1 MFYTKFWFWASQP
14 CLEGLGREEKS
25 ALKPAWY
32 FTESYTIVPW
42 TEEPGRPQSLGL
54 QDWVTNTFTLYYSS
68 QTKLWKGGYQNHIF
82 GTNSSL
88 ITAILGPKFKYQ
100 NWIEKMKWKKKN
112 WAPCMHYVCKHIHVH
127 THTHTHTHISGNQR
141 FFHKKNVGC
150 SLFHSPSCTGCC
162 MWLRIG
168 QLLILP

>member
-1 MFYTKFWFWASQP
+1 MFCTKFWFWAKQP
-14 CLEGLGREEKS
+14 CLEGLRREEKS

-42 TEEPGRPQSLGL
+42 TEEPGRLQSSGL
-54 QDWVTNTFTLYYSS
+54 QDWVTNTFILYYSS

-100 NWIEKMKWKKKN
+100 NWIGKMKWEKKN
-112 WAPCMHYVCKHIHVH
+112 TTKLSTMHALCMQTYTCMCGRVRAH
-127 THTHTHTHISGNQR
+127 THTHTHTSIYIWKSE
-141 FFHKKNVGC
+141 
-150 SLFHSPSCTGCC
+150 
-162 MWLRIG
+162 
-168 QLLILP
+168 ILSQE